1 MESTRRNRIR
11 VEKLEQQ
18 VGMDVSR
25 SLNRPPPFPVEHFC
39 RPLPPRIKRV
49 TIPTIL
55 LSKHLR
61 RSRLPLDYTYTSL
74 KILKLSRCSAFIEN
88 RLELPGVRPVLHPFQ
103 CQAERRTRRRRR
115 CVDLEKRRKSGERKK
130 NKANSFSPTSRP
142 NARDCPCLSARK
154 TYSFDHPIPS
164 FSPSP
169 LLPHRDFSDVET
181 RRFHTGGKRGGEEKG
196 NKTRVSLSPP
206 PSYLSDVLTGGIKR
220 SHETG
225 KPQSANTPWGR
236 HEYRRI
242 GNRLALGIRRQLA
255 ATGLPV
261 FFRYLSPRLESN
273 GNPRQT
279 SCEESGINLLPPS
292 SYIPLSISSL
302 HRGTTTLRSAIFAF
316 LDLVVIVRIGSDK
329 ESGFLFARRRGRR
342 STSSAV
348 PAG

>member
-1 MESTRRNRIR
+1 MSILRKEERAGKERKTKRTPSPRLLGRTRAIVHASPREKRIR
-11 VEKLEQQ
+11 LII
-18 VGMDVSR
+18 
-25 SLNRPPPFPVEHFC
+25 PFPLSL
-39 RPLPPRIKRV
+39 PLPPYYRIATPRMW
-49 TIPTIL
+49 
-55 LSKHLR
+55 
-61 RSRLPLDYTYTSL
+61 
-74 KILKLSRCSAFIEN
+74 
-88 RLELPGVRPVLHPFQ
+88 
-103 CQAERRTRRRRR
+103 
-115 CVDLEKRRKSGERKK
+115 
-130 NKANSFSPTSRP
+130 
-142 NARDCPCLSARK
+142 
-154 TYSFDHPIPS
+154 
-164 FSPSP
+164 
-169 LLPHRDFSDVET
+169 
-181 RRFHTGGKRGGEEKG
+181 KRGDSTREEKG

-292 SYIPLSISSL
+292 SYFPLSISSL

-316 LDLVVIVRIGSDK
+316 LDLVVIVPIGSDK

>member
-1 MESTRRNRIR
+1 MSPR
-11 VEKLEQQ
+11 
-18 VGMDVSR
+18 
-25 SLNRPPPFPVEHFC
+25 
-39 RPLPPRIKRV
+39 PPRIKRV

-61 RSRLPLDYTYTSL
+61 RSRLPLDYTCTYTSL

-103 CQAERRTRRRRR
+103 CQAERRTRRRRRR

-169 LLPHRDFSDVET
+169 SLLPHRDSSDVET

-279 SCEESGINLLPPS
+279 SCEESGINLLLPSLSRYLPFTAEPPLLGPRYLRS
-292 SYIPLSISSL
+292 SISS
-302 HRGTTTLRSAIFAF
+302 
-316 LDLVVIVRIGSDK
+316 
-329 ESGFLFARRRGRR
+329 
-342 STSSAV
+342 
-348 PAG
+348 